1 MISYLSMSSGMKC
14 ANCNKGIL
22 YGHNMS
28 HAKNRTNRVFS
39 PNLHSA
45 RIMVNGAMK
54 KVRLCTKCLRKAKKA
69 IIGNKTTV
77 AETRP
82 SVSPAV

>member
-1 MISYLSMSSGMKC
+1 MSSGMKC

-28 HAKNRTNRVFS
+28 HAKNRTNRVFA
-39 PNLHSA
+39 PNLHAA

-54 KVRLCTKCLRKAKKA
+54 RVRLCTKCLRKAKKPVA
-69 IIGNKTTV
+69 KNTVTSKTITPI
-77 AETRP
+77 AT
-82 SVSPAV
+82 SIA